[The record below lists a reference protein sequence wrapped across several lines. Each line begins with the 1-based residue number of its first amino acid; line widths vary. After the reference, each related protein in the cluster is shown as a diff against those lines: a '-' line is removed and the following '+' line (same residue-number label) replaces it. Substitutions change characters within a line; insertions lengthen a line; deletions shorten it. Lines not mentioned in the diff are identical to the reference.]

1 MAVTRRHHPLEGQ
14 RLEVMLAGKEQLA
27 VRLADGTSMR
37 IPRAWTDA
45 DGVSPPPPTPPTALS
60 GDAIRELV
68 ALIDALAGR
77 S

>member
-1 MAVTRRHHPLEGQ
+1 MTRRHHPLEGQ
-14 RLEVMLAGKEQLA
+14 ELEVMLAGKEQLA
-27 VRLADGTSMR
+27 VRLKDGTSMR

-45 DGVSPPPPTPPTALS
+45 DGASPPSTTSPAALT

-68 ALIDALAGR
+68 ALIDALVRR